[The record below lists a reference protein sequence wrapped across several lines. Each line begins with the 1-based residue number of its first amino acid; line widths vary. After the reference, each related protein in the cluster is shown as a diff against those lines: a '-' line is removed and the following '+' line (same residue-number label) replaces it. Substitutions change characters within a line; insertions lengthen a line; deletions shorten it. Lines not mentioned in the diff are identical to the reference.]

1 MREQS
6 SGYVILFF
14 IIGCKW
20 RKTCMQAEEKKV
32 TKLQIGVKK
41 RVEDCD
47 VRSKKGLWGGD

>member
-6 SGYVILFF
+6 SGYVTGM